1 MIKNNLWYLIC
12 GWNLCI
18 FFWADIGKK
27 TENGHIFWLRSPRR
41 VFRLFFGGSITWSI
55 CGWNSIYYT
64 AHFCDL
70 NSDLLIFHWKKM
82 WYSISGW
89 NLIFFRR
96 WNRGKALECWY
107 LLIKS
112 SQSSFEVIFGG
123 SIFWIFFPLQF
134 DFFHAI
140 LYEIKIGLSK

>member
-1 MIKNNLWYLIC
+1 MVLNLWLKFMYFFLGWYREKNWKWSYLLIKISLTSFQVIFWRFHYLIYMRLKFNLLHCTFLRLKFWFVNFSLKKKC
-12 GWNLCI
+12 GTQFPAEIW
-18 FFWADIGKK
+18 F
-27 TENGHIFWLRSPRR
+27 
-41 VFRLFFGGSITWSI
+41 
-55 CGWNSIYYT
+55 
-64 AHFCDL
+64 
-70 NSDLLIFHWKKM
+70 
-82 WYSISGW
+82 
-89 NLIFFRR
+89 FFRR